1 MGEDDSSTL
10 MLGAMCW
17 LLGEEKAKKLA
28 RSVGKVSKEYKRTL
42 KEMEIDI
49 IEPKNVLDVRKLAR
63 GFAIDTEDKSKQ
75 DILAE
80 IQAKTLD
87 GRYDASVDPF
97 EDSGGYVPTPPSTLP
112 SEEPSEE
119 ESSEEPSEE
128 ESSEEP
134 SEEESSEEPSEEPS
148 EEESSEEP
156 SEEESSEEPKQ
167 VK

>member
-1 MGEDDSSTL
+1 MGKDDSSTL

-42 KEMEIDI
+42 KEIEVDI
-49 IEPKNVLDVRKLAR
+49 TEPKNAPDVEKLAR

-80 IQAKTLD
+80 IRAKTMD
-87 GRYDASVDPF
+87 GRYDTSVDPF
-97 EDSGGYVPTPPSTLP
+97 EDSGEYVHMPPSTDEGLP

-119 ESSEEPSEE
+119 ETSEEPSEE
-128 ESSEEP
+128 ETSEEP
-134 SEEESSEEPSEEPS
+134 SEEEPV
-148 EEESSEEP
+148 
-156 SEEESSEEPKQ
+156 KQ
-167 VK
+167 IK

>member
-28 RSVGKVSKEYKRTL
+28 RSVGRVSKEYKRTL
-42 KEMEIDI
+42 KELEIDI
-49 IEPKNVLDVRKLAR
+49 TEPKNVPDIERLAR
-63 GFAIDTEDKSKQ
+63 SFAIDTEDKSKQ

-80 IQAKTLD
+80 IKSKTMD
-87 GRYDASVDPF
+87 GRYDTFVDPF
-97 EDSGGYVPTPPSTLP
+97 EDPGEYAHTPPSIDEELA
-112 SEEPSEE
+112 SEEPSE

-128 ESSEEP
+128 S
-134 SEEESSEEPSEEPS
+134 
-148 EEESSEEP
+148 
-156 SEEESSEEPKQ
+156 PKQ